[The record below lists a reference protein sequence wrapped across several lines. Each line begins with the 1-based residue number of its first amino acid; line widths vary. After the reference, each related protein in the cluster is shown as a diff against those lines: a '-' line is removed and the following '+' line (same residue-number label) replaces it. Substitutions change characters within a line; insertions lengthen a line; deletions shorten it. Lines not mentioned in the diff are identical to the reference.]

1 MLSVGV
7 KQATNIKS
15 GKVPISYSELGNE
28 QESAEFRWEQGVSY
42 CRARHAGHQ
51 DRACALMWGQFRV
64 HQSSKRRKRM
74 YLTNLLVLKHISA
87 SQWDRALE
95 KLVHMDAEP
104 AAQAPNVSKTKPRLC
119 IVIPVFQCILPLD
132 HCWNPNFWPWLLH
145 SMAIELNLCLLAV
158 CWTNLWRSEWIPY
171 SLDQQTPLAFSREL
185 LWHS

>member
-1 MLSVGV
+1 MSKNQQNFDENKEFSIAERGMQDIKTEHVLWCGV
-7 KQATNIKS
+7 NSEYTN
-15 GKVPISYSELGNE
+15 
-28 QESAEFRWEQGVSY
+28 
-42 CRARHAGHQ
+42 HQ
-51 DRACALMWGQFRV
+51 REGRGCTWPT
-64 HQSSKRRKRM
+64 
-74 YLTNLLVLKHISA
+74 YLFWSTFQA

-171 SLDQQTPLAFSREL
+171 SLDHQTPLAFSREL